1 MFANFTFWMKM
12 KNKTYKYKGYIAE
25 PYKIIGMS
33 DINWKV
39 DVFGLGYYFASLS
52 EFKKWVNKNN
62 ML

>member
-1 MFANFTFWMKM
+1 MCVNFIFWMKM
-12 KNKTYKYKGYIAE
+12 NNKTYKYKGYIAE

>member
-1 MFANFTFWMKM
+1 MKM
-12 KNKTYKYKGYIAE
+12 NNKTYKYKGYIAE

-62 ML
+62 RL